1 MSCII
6 KFPSQNSKGVISI
19 TNNELKYI
27 KSKLDLIN
35 DIKKKWILLYH
46 PNYYDYK
53 FKNKKIFDGYL
64 AWSETFKVLDDD
76 ESKILNLSCHNFIP
90 KFFES
95 SNERKIYDFVG
106 LSKLQTSKGNPK
118 NVLEFLNIVKKTMK
132 LKKNLTGVFIISV
145 PGPRPFKTNYIR
157 SYYNNLFSEEEK
169 KSFEFIT
176 LDYDMPFSL
185 SVKTLSLFYNKS
197 KVHLN
202 THPKERHGRAQA
214 YALCSGLP
222 IVGFNNLTYLV
233 KKEFRKEP
241 YYFVSDNIEDFP
253 KQLLK
258 AIDYYDLKYQRLDHD
273 HLAKNFRSA
282 DSFSE
287 LKKKINLKYGLDNE
301 NWNFTDD
308 WDIKL
313 AKHHI
318 GYKTKNSYHQRIDE
332 FLSKINYIERK
343 HFISEDLDDAN
354 FISNKSFINKALRH
368 FNYFLNMKLLNLK
381 VKIVNFLRKVKKI
394 TYR

>member
-6 KFPSQNSKGVISI
+6 KFPSQNSKGVISV

-27 KSKLDLIN
+27 KSELDLIN
-35 DIKKKWILLYH
+35 EVKKKWILLYH

-76 ESKILNLSCHNFIP
+76 KSKILDLSCHNFIP
-90 KFFES
+90 KFFEI

-157 SYYNNLFSEEEK
+157 SYYHSLFSEEEK

-233 KKEFRKEP
+233 KKEFRNEP
-241 YYFVSDNIEDFP
+241 FYFVSENIEDFP

-258 AIDYYDLKYQRLDHD
+258 AIDYYDHKYQRLDHD

-282 DSFSE
+282 DSLNE

-308 WDIKL
+308 WDIRL
-313 AKHHI
+313 AKHHL
-318 GYKTKNSYHQRIDE
+318 GYQSKNSYNQKITE
-332 FLSKINYIERK
+332 FLSRLNNIDKDQFIN
-343 HFISEDLDDAN
+343 EDLDDQK
-354 FISNKSFINKALRH
+354 FIEKKGYLYKKMRF
-368 FNYFLNMKLLNLK
+368 FNYQLIINFEKLIIKFKNMARSLINIFK
-381 VKIVNFLRKVKKI
+381 
-394 TYR
+394 